1 MTKEE
6 VMCATLK
13 QLSDSLST
21 SSERFKLEDPEI
33 GGECTFP
40 GPTIIWK
47 FEVEVNGHCIQDPN
61 NAPRTIVI
69 TYNSMGRTLS
79 CAIYMR
85 DVSSYSST
93 SPDAI
98 IKVHYDIWCY
108 FYKSYWRFMKLR
120 KRLID
125 IHRNK
130 TNLLFLKKLNAIFP
144 TALDENF
151 LE

>member
-13 QLSDSLST
+13 QLSDSLRISP
-21 SSERFKLEDPEI
+21 ERFKLEDPEV
-33 GGECTFP
+33 GECTFP

-47 FEVEVNGHCIQDPN
+47 FKVELDGQYIQDPN
-61 NAPRTIVI
+61 NAPRTIIV

-79 CAIYMR
+79 CAIYLR
-85 DVSSYSST
+85 DIGSYT
-93 SPDAI
+93 NMAPDAL
-98 IKVHYDIWCY
+98 IKVNYNVWCY

-120 KRLID
+120 KQLIEV
-125 IHRNK
+125 HKNN
-130 TNLLFLKKLNAIFP
+130 TNLHFLKKLNSIFP
-144 TALDENF
+144 SALDENI